1 MRFYTVAT
9 ILLSVGVTITSA
21 QFWSRDAEAEFD
33 TALFE
38 DELHMRDADADAD
51 PDAYAE
57 ADAEAD
63 ADIRVST
70 GSLWEGMYGN
80 GKRKSSKTKESL
92 RNKKQHGEESYGQDR
107 DDDEEGSSE
116 DSQEESPIE
125 NSDAQALLDHAG
137 SSGPGYEEESDDDS
151 EAGEDCDD

>member
-1 MRFYTVAT
+1 MRFHTATT
-9 ILLSVGVTITSA
+9 ILLLVGATATSA

-38 DELHMRDADADAD
+38 DELYMRDADADAD

-57 ADAEAD
+57 ADADAN

-80 GKRKSSKTKESL
+80 GKGKSRKTKESMGK
-92 RNKKQHGEESYGQDR
+92 KKQYGEDSYGQDV
-107 DDDEEGSSE
+107 DDDNEDSSE
-116 DSQEESPIE
+116 SSQEESPLE

-137 SSGPGYEEESDDDS
+137 SSGPGYEEESDDGADD
-151 EAGEDCDD
+151 GEDCDD